1 MKKTLKIVF
10 FSSLLGVVLA
20 GLFFFNIKDK
30 AEAKNKPIL
39 YAFQVGVFKNKE
51 NANNYRNRF
60 SLGKVVY
67 DGEYYRIYIGVTVD
81 NKEMLASIFDRENY
95 SYYIKELE
103 TTETVLNEIKKYD
116 ELLVKSN
123 EENRMLI
130 IKNML
135 ESYQNELQN

>member
-81 NKEMLASIFDRENY
+81 NKEMLASIFDKENY

-103 TTETVLNEIKKYD
+103 TTETILNEIKKYD

>member
-1 MKKTLKIVF
+1 MKKTLKIVL

-81 NKEMLASIFDRENY
+81 NKEMLASIFDKENY

>member
-1 MKKTLKIVF
+1 MKKTLKIVL
-10 FSSLLGVVLA
+10 FSSLLGIVLA
-20 GLFFFNIKDK
+20 GLFFFNIKEK

-51 NANNYRNRF
+51 NASNYRSRF
-60 SLGKVVY
+60 TLGTVFY
-67 DGEYYRIYIGVTVD
+67 DGEYYRVYVGITVD
-81 NKEMLASIFDRENY
+81 NKELLSSIFDKEGY

-103 TTETVLNEIKKYD
+103 VDEKIITEIKKYD
-116 ELLVKSN
+116 ELLIQSG

>member
-60 SLGKVVY
+60 PLGKVIY

-81 NKEMLASIFDRENY
+81 NKEMLASIFDKENY

-103 TTETVLNEIKKYD
+103 TTEMVLNEIKKYD

>member
-1 MKKTLKIVF
+1 MKKTLKIVL
-10 FSSLLGVVLA
+10 FSSLLGVILA

-51 NANNYRNRF
+51 NANNYRSRF

-67 DGEYYRIYIGVTVD
+67 DGEYYRIYIGVTVN
-81 NKEMLASIFDRENY
+81 NKDLLASIFDKENY

-103 TTETVLNEIKKYD
+103 ANDTILNEIKKYD
-116 ELLVKSN
+116 ELLVKSS
-123 EENRMLI
+123 EENRLLV

>member
-1 MKKTLKIVF
+1 MKKTIKIVL
-10 FSSLLGVVLA
+10 FSSLLGIILA

-30 AEAKNKPIL
+30 AEAKNKSVL

-51 NANNYRNRF
+51 NASNYRNRF
-60 SLGKVVY
+60 SLGKVIY

-81 NKEMLASIFDRENY
+81 NKELLSSLFSKENY
-95 SYYIKELE
+95 SYYIKEIDASE
-103 TTETVLNEIKKYD
+103 EIIQEIKKYD
-116 ELLVKSN
+116 ELLIKSS

>member
-67 DGEYYRIYIGVTVD
+67 DGEYYRIYIGVTVA

-123 EENRMLI
+123 EENRILI

>member
-20 GLFFFNIKDK
+20 GLFFFNIKEK

-51 NANNYRNRF
+51 NASNYRNRF
-60 SLGKVVY
+60 SLGKIIH
-67 DGEYYRIYIGVTVD
+67 DGEYYRIFIGVTVD
-81 NKEMLASIFDRENY
+81 NKEMLASFFDQENY

-103 TTETVLNEIKKYD
+103 ASEEILNEIKKYD

-135 ESYQNELQN
+135 ESYQNEL

>member
-81 NKEMLASIFDRENY
+81 NKEMLASIFDEENY